1 MSEDQPTSQMQ
12 RATDTDEILT
22 LEDLRAVKEISKY
35 WAAGKIVVAVL
46 VALGAGAIGLLQ
58 LMEHF
63 KGFK

>member
-1 MSEDQPTSQMQ
+1 MSEEQPTSQMQ

-58 LMEHF
+58 LMEHL